1 MKMVCIVILLL
12 AVVVALILQSTAL
25 SRRTSFTGSI
35 LLTVAL
41 GTLLWINHANYLVVA
56 LSFFMLLADIS
67 IYFFGRSIALF
78 PPRENAPPQITKI
91 YRAAVIFFLSCW
103 VLGLAAIIWRNDSD
117 ARPAAGAGD
126 AALQG
131 LHQMLWTD
139 GFLFVAVAAILVL
152 VCSFGVFFMA
162 KKES

>member
-12 AVVVALILQSTAL
+12 AVVVALVLQSTAL

-35 LLTVAL
+35 LLT
-41 GTLLWINHANYLVVA
+41 VVA

-91 YRAAVIFFLSCW
+91 YRAAVLFFLSCW
-103 VLGLAAIIWRNDSD
+103 TLGLAAIIWKNDSD
-117 ARPAAGAGD
+117 LRPATGAGD
-126 AALQG
+126 LALQG
-131 LHQMLWTD
+131 LHQMLWAD
-139 GFLFVAVAAILVL
+139 GFLFVAAAAILVL